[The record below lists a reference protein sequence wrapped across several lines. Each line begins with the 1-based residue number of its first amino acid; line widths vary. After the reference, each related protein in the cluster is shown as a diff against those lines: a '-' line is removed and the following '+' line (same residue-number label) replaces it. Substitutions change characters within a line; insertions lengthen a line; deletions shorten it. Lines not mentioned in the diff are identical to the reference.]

1 MTGPLTEQAKQLTD
15 KVGSLVLAVE
25 QLDNRTGRT
34 ERVTMWVVFGLLLD
48 LVLSVAVALVVGN
61 QFAAAADI
69 REAVARESITRQQGV
84 CPVYALLVGGYN
96 PASRAEGPDRD
107 TYIKT
112 FQTLN
117 EAYHA
122 LDCTQPPVPPRAD
135 QSAIPIPKR

>member
-1 MTGPLTEQAKQLTD
+1 MTGPLTEQAKALTD
-15 KVGSLVLAVE
+15 RVGSLVLAVE

-69 REAVARESITRQQGV
+69 REAVSRESITRQQGV
-84 CPVYALLVGGYN
+84 CPIYALLIGTYN
-96 PASRAEGPDRD
+96 PTTRTEGQDRD
-107 TYIKT
+107 AYIAT

-122 LDCTQPPVPPRAD
+122 LECKLPPVPPRSD
-135 QSAIPIPKR
+135 QSAIPVPPR

>member
-34 ERVTMWVVFGLLLD
+34 ERATMWVVFGLLLD
-48 LVLSVAVALVVGN
+48 LVLSIAVALVVGN
-61 QFAAAADI
+61 QIAASADVRQAVE
-69 REAVARESITRQQGV
+69 REAVTRQQGL
-84 CPVYALLVGGYN
+84 CPLYALIVGNFN
-96 PASRAEGPDRD
+96 PNTRTEGPDRD
-107 TYIKT
+107 RYISS

-122 LDCTQPPVPPRAD
+122 LECKIAPVPPRSD
-135 QSAIPIPKR
+135 QSAIPIPPR